1 MCHIPRRP
9 LTLTAIKTEWSL
21 PLWNNKAC
29 IGRFWQCNGSRTLSE
44 QFQNCRTVILKP
56 LVTLVMV
63 TAFLLQGL
71 HPFLYYPHVICKA
84 RPNQWLRED
93 ELLRPMMCTG
103 KIPDRCIKKWV
114 LNRWQF
120 SNQRLCSSQ
129 QTDQMENSVCEL
141 FCSTQRYWP
150 DCICTLV
157 QDQEVATPDAAS
169 QTTSALFV
177 LLFVCFFPKLAVV
190 RNSYYTCSL
199 FHYYMV
205 SELICVCG

>member
-1 MCHIPRRP
+1 MQRKQNSIRAIP
-9 LTLTAIKTEWSL
+9 
-21 PLWNNKAC
+21 
-29 IGRFWQCNGSRTLSE
+29 
-44 QFQNCRTVILKP
+44 NCRTVILKP
-56 LVTLVMV
+56 LVTLVTV

-84 RPNQWLRED
+84 SPNQWLRED

-177 LLFVCFFPKLAVV
+177 LLFVFFLSWLWLGIPITRVHYFTTIWSLNLSVFVV
-190 RNSYYTCSL
+190 NCWSCNTNVWAINQSRWEL
-199 FHYYMV
+199 RMV
-205 SELICVCG
+205 RFQRPPSRKQPL